1 MRNLITIPCWIILS
15 IGSTAFLAFDFC
27 MVKLLGK
34 KVVKIQKP
42 YFKVRSIIS
51 ATK

>member
-1 MRNLITIPCWIILS
+1 MRNLITIPCWIMLS
-15 IGSTAFLAFDFC
+15 IGSTLFLVFDLC
-27 MVKLLGK
+27 MVKVLGK
-34 KVVKIQKP
+34 KIVKIQKP

>member
-1 MRNLITIPCWIILS
+1 LILS
-15 IGSTAFLAFDFC
+15 VGSTLFLAFDFC
-27 MVKLLGK
+27 MVKVLGQK
-34 KVVKIQKP
+34 IVKIQKP

>member
-1 MRNLITIPCWIILS
+1 MKLLLIIPIWIVLS
-15 IGSTAFLAFDFC
+15 IGSTLFLAFDFC
-27 MVKLLGK
+27 MVKILGK

-51 ATK
+51 ETE

>member
-1 MRNLITIPCWIILS
+1 MRLIYIVPAWIILS

-27 MVKLLGK
+27 MVKILGK
-34 KVVKIQKP
+34 KIVKINKP

-51 ATK
+51 ATD

>member
-1 MRNLITIPCWIILS
+1 VKNLITVPLWIMLS
-15 IGSTAFLAFDFC
+15 IGSTMFLAFDFC
-27 MVKLLGK
+27 MVKILGQ

-51 ATK
+51 VTK